1 MISGPHM
8 NDAANRPAEFGTG
21 LRAKIAHGQGLER
34 RLPTRSSRDLV
45 RLCAGEQQARA
56 FAELS
61 SVARELPVAGAR
73 GAFAA

>member
-21 LRAKIAHGQGLER
+21 LRAKIAHGQGLDR
-34 RLPTRSSRDLV
+34 RTPARSSRDLV
-45 RLCAGEQQARA
+45 RLCAGEQPARTGA
-56 FAELS
+56 ALPPL
-61 SVARELPVAGAR
+61 ARELPVAGPT